1 MKMINDSYRS
11 ISFVVFMNM
20 DRLVIIA
27 MITGAL
33 ALASVLFSQVVI
45 S

>member
-20 DRLVIIA
+20 DRLVIIT

-33 ALASVLFSQVVI
+33 ALASMLFSQVVI